1 MPSEWRSFDCP
12 GARNR
17 WRYLDDG
24 RVEIEGEGTPA
35 WPSWPDGVNQRR
47 HLIQAASAKYDVPE
61 EYVAAIM
68 ALETRGNNVCRTK
81 AGGIC
86 YGPGP
91 CDCISGEGCGLMA
104 VMGTTASNIL
114 GRGVSC
120 AQLMADEELAVEAGT
135 AYLKYNLDKYGD
147 FIHAAVAYNAG
158 SVKCGRGRVFPGR
171 YEYCPDPG
179 GWGVVVGCV
188 YSGQDF
194 GERCAPAQL
203 PQYGAYVCTSEYP
216 RTAARM
222 LNAAVEHYLG
232 KRISP
237 DEPGPVDEL
246 PLNTG
251 EKIVLMA
258 AGAIAGWSIVEL
270 VKVVREYRAA
280 RV

>member
-12 GARNR
+12 GAHNR

-35 WPSWPDGVNQRR
+35 WPSWPEGVNQRR
-47 HLIQAASAKYDVPE
+47 GLIEAASRKHGVPE
-61 EYVAAIM
+61 EYIAAIM

-81 AGGIC
+81 AGGLC

-104 VMGTTASNIL
+104 VMGTTASNVL
-114 GRGVSC
+114 GRGVNC
-120 AQLMADEELAVEAGT
+120 AMLMADEELAVDAGA

-147 FIHAAVAYNAG
+147 FLHAAVAYNAG

-171 YEYCPDPG
+171 AEYCPDPG

-188 YSGQDF
+188 YSNQDY
-194 GERCAPAQL
+194 GERCAPAQI
-203 PQYGAYVCTSEYP
+203 PSNGAYVCTSEYP

-232 KRISP
+232 RRITP
-237 DEPGPVDEL
+237 DQPDVPVGEPLG
-246 PLNTG
+246 TG
-251 EKIVLMA
+251 EKLFIMGL
-258 AGAIAGWSIVEL
+258 GAVGGYALVEL
-270 VKVVREYRAA
+270 VNALRAYRAA
-280 RV
+280 SV